1 MKPKASEADK
11 WNRIGRR
18 RCVVVVF
25 QLFEVVV
32 WSTSLAEGLQKL
44 SLSLSSSSFPSCNA
58 ISAPGEREP
67 KEGVGVFSGFV
78 AL

>member
-44 SLSLSSSSFPSCNA
+44 SLCLSLSLSHTHSLSLV
-58 ISAPGEREP
+58 I
-67 KEGVGVFSGFV
+67 
-78 AL
+78 